1 MNSRYNLILQ
11 VGNLAALQ
19 FNQKVGSE
27 RWQGFRNQKNICLSN
42 NAPKKIIWRETHS
55 SYFNRFFVPKFLCYN
70 QLKPGRS
77 RLMLKLSII
86 EIITLFFITPVARS
100 IFRPLAQTH
109 ISELE
114 FKNGHISRF
123 RFVFQVIQVISSAKF
138 LSAEEIDLSF
148 NPETKEQPQ
157 ISKPSFWKRNRENIF
172 LQMF

>member
-1 MNSRYNLILQ
+1 
-11 VGNLAALQ
+11 
-19 FNQKVGSE
+19 
-27 RWQGFRNQKNICLSN
+27 
-42 NAPKKIIWRETHS
+42 
-55 SYFNRFFVPKFLCYN
+55 
-70 QLKPGRS
+70 
-77 RLMLKLSII
+77 MLKLSII

-148 NPETKEQPQ
+148 NSETKEQPQ